1 MISLL
6 VSRMNKWFEISA
18 LQKNDTAEIYIYGDI
33 GESWSGET
41 VTAREFVQAI
51 GEITSSQIDLR
62 INSYGG
68 SVTDGI
74 AIYNALKRH
83 SATVNVFIDGA
94 AYSIAS
100 LIAMAGDSISMAE
113 NALMMIH
120 APWAGFVGNAA
131 EMRDFAN
138 LLDKYAESMISAYAA
153 RLGEDVARS
162 ILTSNQDHWFS
173 AAEAE
178 AAGLVD
184 SIDAATSVAAAFR
197 ESRFSIPAAVAAS
210 IKEGNTMNKTAVV
223 EDSATQALQRIGERN
238 EWIMNA
244 YKRFMDREGVPELQA
259 RVLGDVSITQEEA
272 SKMILAHL
280 ANGVEP
286 TAAGSGGM
294 GFNVVS
300 GDNSHHVE
308 FQKAAVDA
316 LLLRS
321 GIPVKNAHPAANDLR
336 GMSLLNM
343 AERMVSNR
351 GRGFSSGN
359 PQATLSMAM
368 TSSDFPALLANTANK
383 ALMLGYEEEPSS
395 HRLWVRETEVNDFKP
410 VSRVAISAAPALE
423 KVFEG
428 GSYKYGYLNERAES
442 FQLESYGKILNL
454 TRHAMINDDLGGFT
468 RVPKAFGQSA
478 ARLEA
483 DKVYAL
489 LTSNPAMGDGNQLF
503 HTSHKNLMAAAALSV
518 ASLGEAR
525 AAMRKQ
531 KGFDGVGILNVVPV
545 HLIVPAALE
554 TVAMQLIA
562 SLVDPSKNN
571 DTQNADWIRSLVLVV
586 EPRLDDASATAWYLA
601 ASNAQVDTVE
611 VAHLLGRRGVSVEQ
625 QKEFESDNFQIKAT
639 LDFAAQVIDWVGLVK
654 NPGL

>member
-1 MISLL
+1 MK
-6 VSRMNKWFEISA
+6 KWFEISA
-18 LQKNDTAEIYIYGDI
+18 LQKNGTADIFIYGDI
-33 GESWSGET
+33 GESWTGET

-83 SATVNVFIDGA
+83 PATVNVFIDGA

-100 LIAMAGDSISMAE
+100 LIAMAGDNISMAE

-120 APWAGFVGNAA
+120 APWAGIVGNAA
-131 EMRDFAN
+131 ELRNFAD
-138 LLDKYAESMISAYAA
+138 LLDKYAETMVSAYSL
-153 RLGEDVARS
+153 RLSEEVARS

-184 SIDAATSVAAAFR
+184 SIYAATSVAAAFR
-197 ESRFSIPAAVAAS
+197 ESRFSIPAAIAAS
-210 IKEGNTMNKTAVV
+210 IKEGNTMSKTAAV
-223 EDSATQALQRIGERN
+223 EDSATQAIQRIGERN
-238 EWIMNA
+238 ESIMNVFSLFLE
-244 YKRFMDREGVPELQA
+244 RDGVQELQA
-259 RVLGDVSITQEEA
+259 RVLGDVNISHSEA
-272 SKMILAHL
+272 NKMLLAHL
-280 ANGVEP
+280 AKGVEP
-286 TAAGSGGM
+286 VAAGSGGM

-308 FQKAAVDA
+308 FQKASVDA

-321 GIPVKNAHPAANDLR
+321 GFPVKNAHPAANDLR
-336 GMSLLNM
+336 GMTVLNM

-351 GRGFSSGN
+351 SRGFSSNN
-359 PQATLSMAM
+359 PNAIISAALS
-368 TSSDFPALLANTANK
+368 TSDFPALLANTANK
-383 ALMLGYEEEPSS
+383 ALMLGYTEEPSS
-395 HRLWVRETEVNDFKP
+395 HKLWVRETEANDFKP
-410 VSRVAISAAPALE
+410 ISRVAISAAPSLQKVLE
-423 KVFEG
+423 NG
-428 GSYKYGYLNERAES
+428 PYTYGAMNERSES
-442 FQLESYGKILNL
+442 FQLETYGKILSL
-454 TRHAMINDDLGGFT
+454 TRKAMINDDLGAFT

-489 LTSNPAMGDGNQLF
+489 LTGNPTMSDGTALF
-503 HTSHKNLMAAAALSV
+503 HANHHNLMAGGALSV
-518 ASLGEAR
+518 STLGIAR

-531 KGFDGVGILNVVPV
+531 KGFDGVGILNVLPV
-545 HLIVPAALE
+545 YLIVPAALE

-571 DTQNADWIRSLVLVV
+571 DTQNVDWIRSLVLVV
-586 EPRLDDASATAWYLA
+586 EPRLDDDSPTAWYLA
-601 ASNAQVDTVE
+601 GSNTQVDTVE
-611 VAHLLGRRGVSVEQ
+611 VAHLAGQYGVFVENQ
-625 QKEFESDNFQIKAT
+625 PDFESDNFMIKAR

-654 NPGL
+654 NPGA